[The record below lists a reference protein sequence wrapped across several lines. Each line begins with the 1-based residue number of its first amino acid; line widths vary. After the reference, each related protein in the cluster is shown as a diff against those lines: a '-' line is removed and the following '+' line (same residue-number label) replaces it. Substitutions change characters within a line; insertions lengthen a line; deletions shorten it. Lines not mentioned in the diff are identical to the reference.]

1 MKKLSL
7 LLGGV
12 ILSATVMAQ
21 KPTEGAPMSLEGGI
35 SLQSQ
40 AGATN
45 GNILQFTAPSIR
57 FRYFV
62 LNNLAI
68 RATVGVD
75 SKKTTDTYYEL
86 PGFTGGT
93 GTVIDRSNGWNGA
106 IGAEYH
112 FAGTSRLSPY
122 AGLDIR
128 FGGGNSSQTGDNVM
142 IVAGPPVTIGYSS
155 ADKFETESKYST
167 FGVGLVAGTDF
178 YFAEN
183 FYLGL
188 ELGLNWGSRADK
200 QDTYSITSGGTTTSG
215 KADGLSKTSTLSTVA
230 TGMFRLGWRF

>member
-21 KPTEGAPMSLEGGI
+21 KPTEGAPMSLEGQIG
-35 SLQSQ
+35 LQSQ

-68 RATVGVD
+68 RATVGIENR
-75 SKKTTDTYYEL
+75 KTTDTYYEVADFS
-86 PGFTGGT
+86 GAT

-112 FAGTSRLSPY
+112 FAGTNRLSPY

-142 IVAGPPVTIGYSS
+142 VVPGPPVGFAYSS
-155 ADKFETESKYST
+155 GDKFETESKYGR

-188 ELGLNWGSRADK
+188 ELGLAWASTTSK
-200 QDTYSITSGGTTTSG
+200 QDTYSVTVGGTTTSG
-215 KADGLSKTSTLSTVA
+215 KSDGLSKTSTLSTNA
-230 TGMFRLGWRF
+230 TGLFRLGWRF

>member
-21 KPTEGAPMSLEGGI
+21 KPTEGAPMSLEGQIGLL
-35 SLQSQ
+35 S
-40 AGATN
+40 GTTN
-45 GNILQFTAPSIR
+45 NTVLQFTAPSIR

-68 RATVGVD
+68 RATVGIEND
-75 SKKTTDTYYEL
+75 KKTDTYYEL

-93 GTVIDRSNGWNGA
+93 GTVIDRNNEWKGA

-122 AGLDIR
+122 AGLEFR
-128 FGGGNSSQTGDNVM
+128 FGGGNIRQTGDNVLV
-142 IVAGPPVTIGYSS
+142 VAGPPVTVGYSS
-155 ADKFETESKYST
+155 GDKFEAEAKTSN

-188 ELGLNWGSRADK
+188 EVGLGWKATTEK
-200 QDTYSITSGGTTTSG
+200 QDTYSVTVSGVTTSG
-215 KADGLSKTSTLSTVA
+215 KSDGLSKTSNLTTNASAL
-230 TGMFRLGWRF
+230 FRLGWRF